1 MYAKTNDCLKFSGG
15 NTKFEVEKTDAE
27 WCRTCLSRA
36 AVIMVKTL
44 LGPSCDVSVFDTVY
58 VPDTKLSQHT
68 AWLHIIFGTRHAA
81 AE

>member
-1 MYAKTNDCLKFSGG
+1 MTQTGVALADMVL
-15 NTKFEVEKTDAE
+15 
-27 WCRTCLSRA
+27 LSCA

-44 LGPSCDVSVFDTVY
+44 LAPSCDVSAFDKLY

-81 AE
+81 AEQKCSESTRRFLSHLADIL